1 MSSTSKTA
9 QPPRDQQTTFE
20 KLAEQ
25 TARIIKEHDFDKM
38 GYDSSV
44 ISVYANAFA
53 KGSLSSTHPISTDEA
68 ERAINAQFEKLYG
81 KTPAE
86 YREGQPVRLS
96 TPYRQVQRM
105 TTDGKVTRHRLARG
119 KDNDRDRSR

>member
-1 MSSTSKTA
+1 MSSTSKSA
-9 QPPRDQQTTFE
+9 QPPRDQKTAFE

-53 KGSLSSTHPISTDEA
+53 KGLLSSTHPISKEEA
-68 ERAINAQFEKLYG
+68 EQAINAQFEKLYG
-81 KTPAE
+81 KTSAE

-96 TPYRQVQRM
+96 TPYRHKM
-105 TTDGKVTRHRLARG
+105 KATRHRLARG
-119 KDNDRDRSR
+119 KDNDRDRGR